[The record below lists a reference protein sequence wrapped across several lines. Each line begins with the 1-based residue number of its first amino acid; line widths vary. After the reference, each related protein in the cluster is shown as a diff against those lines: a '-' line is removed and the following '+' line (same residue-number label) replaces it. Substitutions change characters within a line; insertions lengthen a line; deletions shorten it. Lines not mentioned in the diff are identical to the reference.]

1 MLDNNNRDIALSI
14 IIPTYNSQKF
24 IKNCLYEIKKIRSYK
39 IELII
44 VDDCSED
51 NTAKL
56 LNKFLLFDKRIVIIK
71 NKKNEGVGNC
81 RNLGLKIAK
90 GKYVWFVDSDD
101 QIIPS
106 QLNLIINKIQTLNDV
121 DFFIGNYKIYNNHNE
136 ASKFL
141 NNFYSKKDKLTPDE
155 FLKKLNYDQLLQFRG
170 ACWRYIIKRDFLNK
184 NGIVFSKRRLFEDIT
199 FVAEIFFKANYISI
213 LNKYIYLYIK
223 RALSLSSHFDY
234 SNKNLIEAVAASME
248 CLKMYFKNSPNK
260 KGIRRLLIQSSNK
273 LIGIIIPYLSKNLN
287 ISSLKKLK
295 KFFLQLFI
303 LINKNK
309 KKINFSDK
317 NLLICKLANYRN
329 NFISSYKVNISL
341 SLLKLLKKIKNYQ
354 NIFIYCNSTQ
364 GRILA
369 SLLLEKKINIR
380 GVLDSD
386 EIISKKKITNKNL
399 NVYFASDKFLEK
411 IRNDKAYIVI
421 TARTYFVEKEI
432 INRLISLGWLRNRIF
447 FFRFSF

>member
-1 MLDNNNRDIALSI
+1 MLDNNNKDIVLSI

-51 NTAKL
+51 NTVLL
-56 LNKFLLFDKRIVIIK
+56 LNKFLLFNKIIVIIK
-71 NKKNEGVGNC
+71 KKNVGVGTC

-101 QIIPS
+101 QIITS

-170 ACWRYIIKRDFLNK
+170 NCWRYIIKRDFLKK

-223 RALSLSSHFDY
+223 RPLSLSSHFDY
-234 SNKNLIEAVAASME
+234 SNKNLLEAVAASME

-260 KGIRRLLIQSSNK
+260 IGIRKLLIHSSNK
-273 LIGIIIPYLSKNLN
+273 LIGIIIPYLSKNLK
-287 ISSLKKLK
+287 IYFLK
-295 KFFLQLFI
+295 KFKKIFFQLFI

-309 KKINFSDK
+309 NKINFSDK

-329 NFISSYKVNISL
+329 NFISSYKDNISF
-341 SLLKLLKKIKNYQ
+341 SLLKLLKKIKNFQ

-369 SLLLEKKINIR
+369 SLLLEKKIHIR

-386 EIISKKKITNKNL
+386 EIISKKKTNKDL

-411 IRNDKAYIVI
+411 IRNDKAYIII
-421 TARTYFVEKEI
+421 TARTYVVEKEI
-432 INRLISLGWLRNRIF
+432 INRLISLGWLRSRIF

>member
-1 MLDNNNRDIALSI
+1 M
-14 IIPTYNSQKF
+14 
-24 IKNCLYEIKKIRSYK
+24 
-39 IELII
+39 
-44 VDDCSED
+44 
-51 NTAKL
+51 
-56 LNKFLLFDKRIVIIK
+56 
-71 NKKNEGVGNC
+71 
-81 RNLGLKIAK
+81 
-90 GKYVWFVDSDD
+90 
-101 QIIPS
+101 
-106 QLNLIINKIQTLNDV
+106 
-121 DFFIGNYKIYNNHNE
+121 
-136 ASKFL
+136 
-141 NNFYSKKDKLTPDE
+141 
-155 FLKKLNYDQLLQFRG
+155 
-170 ACWRYIIKRDFLNK
+170 
-184 NGIVFSKRRLFEDIT
+184 
-199 FVAEIFFKANYISI
+199 
-213 LNKYIYLYIK
+213 
-223 RALSLSSHFDY
+223 
-234 SNKNLIEAVAASME
+234 
-248 CLKMYFKNSPNK
+248 
-260 KGIRRLLIQSSNK
+260 LIQSSNK

-354 NIFIYCNSTQ
+354 NIFIYCNSPQ

-411 IRNDKAYIVI
+411 INK
-421 TARTYFVEKEI
+421 
-432 INRLISLGWLRNRIF
+432 
-447 FFRFSF
+447 